1 MQEMMKRHETELR
14 EMEIRHQEAL
24 QLQQAIYFQ
33 SLKEQEDMHNN
44 ALKEAHGELVILYL
58 DVRHYCHRGVIEGEG
73 IGKPA

>member
-24 QLQQAIYFQ
+24 QQQQASYFQ
-33 SLKEQEDMHNN
+33 SLNEQQDIHND

-58 DVRHYCHRGVIEGEG
+58 DVRHCCHRGVIKGEG
-73 IGKPA
+73 TGKPT